1 MKSEA
6 EKAAEAHTRA
16 EQVPYVV
23 LVHVGYTVHLAG
35 PLMMISWCLT
45 IQKTSGVQSFWMEFE
60 PKFGS
65 QAELKFVLS

>member
-23 LVHVGYTVHLAG
+23 LVHVGYTVHFG
-35 PLMMISWCLT
+35 RPLMMMISWCLT
-45 IQKTSGVQSFWMEFE
+45 IQKTSGGAEFLN
-60 PKFGS
+60 GI
-65 QAELKFVLS
+65 

>member
-16 EQVPYVV
+16 EQVPDVV
-23 LVHVGYTVHLAG
+23 LVHDGYTVHFRR

-45 IQKTSGVQSFWMEFE
+45 VQKTSGVQSFWN
-60 PKFGS
+60 
-65 QAELKFVLS
+65 LSRSLEVKLS

>member
-45 IQKTSGVQSFWMEFE
+45 IQKTSGVQSF
-60 PKFGS
+60 
-65 QAELKFVLS
+65 